1 MGGQR
6 LRYRVG
12 NVTCNRKGGANGC
25 TNERAV
31 VFEGAVAQKCDSPGE
46 HALSVSR
53 EAELARVSGNGQG
66 WLGGDSAGRPG
77 AYDWDF
83 PGTRARRVSRK
94 ASEPTK

>member
-66 WLGGDSAGRPG
+66 WLGGDSAGRPEG
-77 AYDWDF
+77 YDWNS

-94 ASEPTK
+94 ASGPMK